1 MEGEYDSLFLTQFL
15 TQAAPPR
22 EIKSRDWKVGD
33 KIAGRYEIFHIR
45 EGGMGILY
53 FCYDHKARE
62 PITIKTYKDVD
73 SVETVD
79 QFRSEA
85 LTWVK
90 LGKHPNLVEA
100 KYVLDVDH
108 KPHIFL
114 EYVETHNDKDP
125 TLRNFLKEGRLGLES
140 VIDLA
145 IQFCNGMIHA
155 TDKIPGLIHRDI
167 KPENILIN
175 PQGVLKITDF
185 GLTRVYLS
193 LQEARNVVGT
203 FPYMSPE
210 QCLGLGV
217 MDTRSDI
224 YSFGIVFYELLT
236 GKLPFLAR
244 DKYEYIR
251 FHVNKT
257 PKDAMLLESEIPA
270 ELNKVVMKCLEKKS
284 EDRFKNFRELKKSI
298 LEIYPDLET
307 DLGDMKRPEEKVKAF
322 EAQYLANKGTSLIT
336 LGRYDEALPFFDLA
350 LEMEPKYIDTYYRKA
365 LALTGLGKYQEAS
378 QNFDQYL
385 NINPRDAGVLMHK
398 GCLLNLSGKREE
410 ALSCFNQA
418 LSIHPWCQEIIYQ
431 KGVTLYL
438 MGRYSEARN
447 AFQQLSDDEYERYRD
462 MFLEICPPED
472 SKDSEVFETD

>member
-1 MEGEYDSLFLTQFL
+1 
-15 TQAAPPR
+15 
-22 EIKSRDWKVGD
+22 
-33 KIAGRYEIFHIR
+33 
-45 EGGMGILY
+45 
-53 FCYDHKARE
+53 
-62 PITIKTYKDVD
+62 
-73 SVETVD
+73 
-79 QFRSEA
+79 
-85 LTWVK
+85 
-90 LGKHPNLVEA
+90 
-100 KYVLDVDH
+100 
-108 KPHIFL
+108 
-114 EYVETHNDKDP
+114 
-125 TLRNFLKEGRLGLES
+125 
-140 VIDLA
+140 
-145 IQFCNGMIHA
+145 
-155 TDKIPGLIHRDI
+155 
-167 KPENILIN
+167 
-175 PQGVLKITDF
+175 
-185 GLTRVYLS
+185 
-193 LQEARNVVGT
+193 
-203 FPYMSPE
+203 
-210 QCLGLGV
+210 

-431 KGVTLYL
+431 KRSYIVSYG
-438 MGRYSEARN
+438 
-447 AFQQLSDDEYERYRD
+447 
-462 MFLEICPPED
+462 EI
-472 SKDSEVFETD
+472 F